1 MSAPRQAI
9 GLLLALASV
18 RPNKVA
24 ICVAKLKLFVVAIVD
39 VKFERT

>member
-24 ICVAKLKLFVVAIVD
+24 ICVAKLKFVVASVD

>member
-24 ICVAKLKLFVVAIVD
+24 ICIAKLKLFVVTSVG
-39 VKFERT
+39 VMLERT